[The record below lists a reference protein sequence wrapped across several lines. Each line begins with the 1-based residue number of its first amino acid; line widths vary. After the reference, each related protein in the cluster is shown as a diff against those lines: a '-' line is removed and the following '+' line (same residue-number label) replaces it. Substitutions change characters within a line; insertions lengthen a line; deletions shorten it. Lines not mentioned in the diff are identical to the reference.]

1 MIDQAF
7 INGKVL
13 IVVFDGLR
21 PDRITPDGMP
31 NLHHFLDQSARF
43 THTASAFPSETRVQV
58 STVMSGHPPASRLL
72 GHGIM
77 GNVFYDPALGFNGPM
92 DTSDDT
98 RMRAAERHYG
108 RLFGAAHLSEILAG
122 AGKRYAAVTTGKIGN
137 ARLLAG
143 RAAELGQPVL
153 SIHGDNVSTPAANF
167 AAVAA
172 RFGACPEMAYPNT
185 GVTAWATKVLLEHTL
200 PTHDPDF
207 AVLWLNEP
215 DLSYHYRGITSAE
228 SAETLVGAD
237 RAFGDIHNW
246 WQAEGRAKGFRLLT
260 MSDHGHI
267 TVEGQIDVK
276 AELAKAGLK
285 IGPAIGPDA
294 DYAIKP
300 GYSGHIAVRD
310 GTYKRVERLL
320 EILTETEWCGPLFAK
335 GRHIRTGAEAL
346 GALPMSKINYEHPRA
361 ADIAFTLRARNADW
375 TDAQGRSTTGV
386 CLADNPDIPIG
397 GGLHGGLHPGELT
410 HLLAFGGD
418 HISPGVFE
426 TPTGNVDI
434 GPTAL
439 ALMGLPPH
447 PMMAGRAL
455 REAFDDGA
463 QTPETVFER
472 FTAGTVGGYRQSLLV
487 AKVTDA
493 TDRLNDCWY
502 LREGLRADA
511 S

>member
-1 MIDQAF
+1 MTDHKF
-7 INGKVL
+7 TDGKVL

-21 PDRITPDGMP
+21 PDRITADGMP
-31 NLHHFLDQSARF
+31 NLHRFLRTSARF

-77 GNVFYDPALGFNGPM
+77 GNTFYDPALGFDGPM
-92 DTSDDT
+92 DTSDDI

-108 RLFGAAHLSEILAG
+108 RLFGAAHLSEILAT

-153 SIHGDNVSTPAANF
+153 SIHGDTVSTPAADF
-167 AAVAA
+167 PTVAA
-172 RFGACPEMAYPNT
+172 RFGPCPEMDFPNS
-185 GVTAWATKVLLEHTL
+185 GVTAWATRVLLEHMI
-200 PTHDPDF
+200 PTHDPDLV
-207 AVLWLNEP
+207 VLWLNEP
-215 DLSYHYRGITSAE
+215 DLSYHYRGITSVEA
-228 SAETLVGAD
+228 AETLAAAD
-237 RAFGDIHNW
+237 TAFGKIHSW
-246 WQAEGRAKGFRLLT
+246 WEAEGRAKGFRLLT

-285 IGPAIGPDA
+285 IGSAIGPDA

-310 GTYKRVERLL
+310 GRYALVARLL
-320 EILTETEWCGPLFAK
+320 DTLTETDWCGTLLTK
-335 GRHIRTGAEAL
+335 DCHITAGADAR
-346 GALPMSKINYEHPRA
+346 GALPMSRINYGHPRA
-361 ADIAFTLRARNADW
+361 ADIAFTLRTRNADW
-375 TDAQGRSTTGV
+375 TDAAGNSSAGV

-418 HISPGVFE
+418 GISPGLFE
-426 TPTGNVDI
+426 TPSGNVDV

-439 ALMGLPPH
+439 CLLGVSPH
-447 PMMAGRAL
+447 PMMAGRVL
-455 REAFDDGA
+455 REAFQVGA
-463 QTPETVFER
+463 ARPEAVFHEL
-472 FTAGTVGGYRQSLLV
+472 TAGTAGGYAQALRIAAVSDQTE
-487 AKVTDA
+487 K
-493 TDRLNDCWY
+493 LNSCWY
-502 LREGLRADA
+502 IRDGLRTD
-511 S
+511 

>member
-1 MIDQAF
+1 MTHHSF
-7 INGKVL
+7 TNGKVL

-21 PDRITPDGMP
+21 PDRVTADAMP
-31 NLHHFLDQSARF
+31 HLHRFLGTGARF

-77 GNVFYDPALGFNGPM
+77 GNAFYDPALGFDGPM

-98 RMRAAERHYG
+98 RMRAAEQHYG
-108 RLFGAAHLSEILAG
+108 RLFGAAHLSEILAA

-153 SIHGDNVSTPAANF
+153 SIHGDAVSTPAADF
-167 AAVAA
+167 QAVTA
-172 RFGACPEMAYPNT
+172 RFGPCPEMAFPNT
-185 GVTAWATKVLLEHTL
+185 GVTAWATRALLDHMI
-200 PTHDPDF
+200 PVHDPDL

-215 DLSYHYRGITSAE
+215 DLSYHYRGITSPEA
-228 SAETLVGAD
+228 AETLAAAD
-237 RAFGDIHNW
+237 AAFGSIHDW
-246 WQAEGRAKGFRLLT
+246 WEAEGRAKGFRLLT

-276 AELAKAGLK
+276 AELAKAGLR
-285 IGPAIGPDA
+285 IGSAIGPDT

-310 GTYKRVERLL
+310 GRYALVARLL
-320 EILTETEWCGPLFAK
+320 ETLTDTDWCGPLFTK
-335 GRHIRTGAEAL
+335 DRHIASGADAL
-346 GALPMSKINYEHPRA
+346 GALPMARINYAHPRA
-361 ADIAFTLRARNADW
+361 ADLAFTLRTRAADW
-375 TDAQGRSTTGV
+375 TDPDGNSSTGV

-418 HISPGVFE
+418 GISAGLYE
-426 TPTGNVDI
+426 TPSGNVDV

-439 ALMGLPPH
+439 ALLGLPPH
-447 PMMAGRAL
+447 PLMAGRAL
-455 REAFDDGA
+455 AEAFEGETVRPEVTFERLSAGTANGYA
-463 QTPETVFER
+463 QTLQLAAVLD
-472 FTAGTVGGYRQSLLV
+472 AGEKYNS
-487 AKVTDA
+487 
-493 TDRLNDCWY
+493 CWY
-502 LREGLRADA
+502 LRDGFRVD
-511 S
+511 